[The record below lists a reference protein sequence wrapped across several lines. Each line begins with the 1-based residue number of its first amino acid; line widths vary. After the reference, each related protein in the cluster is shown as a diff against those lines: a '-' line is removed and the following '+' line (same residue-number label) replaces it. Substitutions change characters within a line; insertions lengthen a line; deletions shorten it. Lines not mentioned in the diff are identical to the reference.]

1 MAETFNAASSP
12 QNESLLQPGD
22 VIPVIA
28 MRNVAL
34 LPGIVVPIT
43 LGREESLNAAQ
54 EAVRSGK
61 KIGLLLQ
68 HDSAVEKP
76 TSHDL
81 HQVGVLATVVRYVTA
96 PDGTHHLV
104 AQGEG
109 RFRVREFA
117 HERPYFAASIES
129 LSETNTTGPQIDARA
144 EVLKTRA
151 IEALSLLPQVPGE
164 LARTIQSIDSPS
176 GWPT

>member
-1 MAETFNAASSP
+1 MADTYNAVSP
-12 QNESLLQPGD
+12 PGNDSPLQPGD

-54 EAVRSGK
+54 EAVRSGR

-68 HDSAVEKP
+68 HDSAIEKP

-81 HQVGVLATVVRYVTA
+81 HQIGVLATVVRYVTA

-109 RFRVREFA
+109 RFRVLDFVNEKPFLTA
-117 HERPYFAASIES
+117 HIEV
-129 LSETNTTGPQIDARA
+129 LADTNSVGPQIDARM
-144 EVLKTRA
+144 EVLKQRA
-151 IEALSLLPQVPGE
+151 VEALSLLPQVPAE
-164 LARTIQSIDSPS
+164 LA
-176 GWPT
+176 